1 METVRII
8 SHLTPEEWKRSF
20 QDKVVEDTDENMR
33 AYQQTACYWGH
44 FKDEGNFVLCHHKE
58 YEIKSM
64 SLELYFNGRLET
76 EERGS
81 CITGKF
87 GKKRSANLFLAMGA
101 ALSLVVFVSAA
112 FRADFEM
119 LSVSGLLFAILLL
132 CYLSKP
138 KKGQKQLL
146 EQLEKISFD
155 EGFHKEDTKNP

>member
-1 METVRII
+1 METVKIL

-20 QDKVVEDTDENMR
+20 WEKVVEDTDENMR

-44 FKDEGNFVLCHHKE
+44 FKDNRDFVLCHHKE
-58 YEIKSM
+58 FEIKSM
-64 SLELYFNGRLET
+64 SLGLYFNGRLET

-87 GKKRSANLFLAMGA
+87 GKKCSANLFLAMGA
-101 ALSLVVFVSAA
+101 VLSLAVFFSAA
-112 FRADFEM
+112 LRTDFEM
-119 LSVSGLLFAILLL
+119 LLVSALLFSILML

-138 KKGQKQLL
+138 KKGQKKLL

-155 EGFHKEDTKNP
+155 EKFHA